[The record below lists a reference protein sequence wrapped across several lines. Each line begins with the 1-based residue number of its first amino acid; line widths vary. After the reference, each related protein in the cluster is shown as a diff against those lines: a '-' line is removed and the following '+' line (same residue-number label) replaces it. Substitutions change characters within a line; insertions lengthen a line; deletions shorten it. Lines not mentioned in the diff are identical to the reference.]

1 MAGYKSSLMLS
12 LDRQN
17 QLRQR
22 YRELNPHWR
31 PATEIFADLVRQ
43 QLESGDLILD
53 LGCGRG
59 GLLEQL
65 GHPLE
70 CCIGLDPDFKSLREH
85 RLAMEDP
92 PLARVT
98 AHSQAMPFVNQK
110 FRLIF
115 AAWVLEH
122 LADPFVDWKEVGR
135 VLQPGGL
142 FVFITPNR
150 RHPVSR
156 LNLFLGRMKRVQGWL
171 VNRLYGRREVDTFP
185 TYYRS
190 NSTDELYNL
199 AGVSGMKITRLDTIP
214 DPTYL
219 AFSNPLFKLSGWLE
233 SRLSADR
240 HIHLVGVA
248 EKMK

>member
-1 MAGYKSSLMLS
+1 MLS

-17 QLRQR
+17 QLRR
-22 YRELNPHWR
+22 RFRESNPHWR

-43 QLESGDLILD
+43 QLKPGDLILD

-70 CCIGLDPDFKSLREH
+70 SCIGLDPDFSSLQEH

-92 PLARVT
+92 PLTRVN
-98 AHSQAMPFVNQK
+98 AHSRAIPFLNQK
-110 FRLIF
+110 FQLVF

-122 LADPFVDWKEVGR
+122 LADPTVDWQHIGR
-135 VLQPGGL
+135 VLQPGGY
-142 FVFITPNR
+142 FVFITPNK
-150 RHPVSR
+150 RHPISR
-156 LNLFLGRMKRVQGWL
+156 LNLLLGRMKRVQGWL
-171 VNRLYGRREVDTFP
+171 VKRSYGRREADTFP

-190 NSTDELYNL
+190 NSPDELNSL
-199 AGVSGMKITRLDTIP
+199 AAASGMRITRLDIVP

-219 AFSNPLFKLSGWLE
+219 AFNDPLFRFSGWLE
-233 SRLSADR
+233 NRLPPDR

-248 EKMK
+248 KKRE